1 MNPLLESYIRAHST
15 PEDPLL
21 AELYR
26 KTWQEMMN
34 PRMASGHIQGRLLS
48 FISSMIRPALIL
60 EIGTFTGYSTL
71 CLAEGL
77 LPDGHIHT
85 FEKDDELAEFARD
98 YFKRSG
104 MENRIIMHTGNALE
118 LVPLLPHVFDLAFID
133 GEKKEY
139 PAYYDCVMEKM
150 RSGGCILA
158 DNVLW
163 NNKVLDKAEAGDKAT
178 AAIEEFNRR
187 VTADSRVDNILLP
200 AGDGV
205 MLIRVK

>member
-1 MNPLLESYIRAHST
+1 MNALLESYILAHST
-15 PEDPLL
+15 PEEPLL

-34 PRMASGHIQGRLLS
+34 PRMASGHIQGRLLA
-48 FISSMIRPALIL
+48 FISSMIRPTRIL

-77 LPDGHIHT
+77 LPDGQIHT
-85 FEKDDELAEFARD
+85 IEKDDELAEFALD

-104 MENRIIMHTGNALE
+104 LENRIIMHTGNALE
-118 LVPLLPHVFDLAFID
+118 IIPQLSQVFDLAFID

-150 RSGGCILA
+150 RKGGFILA

-163 NNKVLDKAEAGDKAT
+163 NNKVFNKAEAGDKAT
-178 AAIEEFNRR
+178 EAIEEFNRR
-187 VTADSRVDNILLP
+187 VTADSRVENILVP
-200 AGDGV
+200 AGDGL